1 MNIYDIAKKANV
13 SIATVSRVINGA
25 ESVSAK
31 TKDKV
36 LQIIKETSY
45 TPNVFA
51 RGLGLDSIK
60 MIGVLCIDVAD
71 MYYAKAVSVIHRLLR
86 SKGYDVLL
94 YCTGDDRKEKQLC
107 LKRLLDMR
115 VDAIITVGSA
125 FKDNLPDTDLARA
138 AQSVPI
144 IMINAEAEVENVH
157 CIICDEAA
165 ATYDNVQLLYA
176 AGCRNILYL
185 YDCDSPSG
193 RAKRSGFSRA
203 IDELSISND
212 CYAKKSECNVDTAC
226 ADFANICSKY
236 PNIDAVLTSEDI
248 LAAGVL
254 RRLAKERRT
263 LPVIGFNNSFLAEC
277 TVPSLTSVD
286 NMVEA
291 LCATGISL
299 LSEIFLG
306 NTVAARVVLSPKL
319 VQRESFIINSNKN

>member
-1 MNIYDIAKKANV
+1 MNIYDIAEKAGV

-36 LQIIKETSY
+36 LRVISDTSY

-71 MYYAKAVSVIHRLLR
+71 MYYAKAVSAIHKLLR
-86 SKGYDVLL
+86 SKDYDVLM
-94 YCTGDDRKEKQLC
+94 YCTGDDRKNKQLC

-115 VDAIITVGSA
+115 VDAIFTVGSA
-125 FKDNLPDTDLARA
+125 FKDNLPDSDLKHA

-144 IMINAEAEVENVH
+144 IMINAEADVPNVH
-157 CIICDEAA
+157 CVLCDEAA
-165 ATYDNVQLLYA
+165 ATYENVRLLYA
-176 AGCRNILYL
+176 AGCRHILYL
-185 YDCDSPSG
+185 YDSESSSG
-193 RAKRSGFSRA
+193 KAKHLGFARATE
-203 IDELSISND
+203 ELRIASA
-212 CYAKKSECNVDTAC
+212 CYCVKSERDVAVSAADFQTAC
-226 ADFANICSKY
+226 AMHPC
-236 PNIDAVLTSEDI
+236 IDAVLTSEDI

-286 NMVEA
+286 NMAEA
-291 LCATGISL
+291 LCATGVSL
-299 LSEIFLG
+299 LSEIFSG
-306 NTVAARVVLSPKL
+306 NIVATRTVLSPKL
-319 VQRESFIINSNKN
+319 VQRESFVIDSNIK